1 MSSEFQ
7 TTSGTF
13 SNDELRMIQSFEND
27 NEVQDRSR
35 LKAAFFVT
43 LVSVALNTD
52 VVKSLLIKTVPG
64 LDKADKYYYLFNA
77 FLAFSVTYLIIKNKA

>member
-35 LKAAFFVT
+35 LKTAFFVT
-43 LVSVALNTD
+43 LFSLALSTD
-52 VVKSLLIKTVPG
+52 VVKSFLIKTVPG

-77 FLAFSVTYLIIKNKA
+77 FLGFTVTYLIIKHKA